1 MTITRIPASFT
12 AANKADLGAYTY
24 QAQQQGDTVVL
35 QQKELTDYANMAL
48 SIPSAN
54 TNIWNLQQDTVGTR
68 LTNSRHGLAD
78 NGGAWVSYFGGNF
91 DGDNGVISYD
101 QDVSG
106 IMVGLDTQIDGNN
119 AKWIVGGA
127 AGFAKGDISDR
138 TGQVDQDSQTAMIYA
153 SAKFM
158 NDLFLDSSLSYTRFN
173 NDLSANMSNGQYV
186 DGNTTTDAG
195 ALAETGL

>member
-1 MTITRIPASFT
+1 MRPVQVPLLITKTKRLSVSMTITRIPASFT

-153 SAKFM
+153 SAKFER
-158 NDLFLDSSLSYTRFN
+158 SLPRQLPELHPLQQRSLR
-173 NDLSANMSNGQYV
+173 
-186 DGNTTTDAG
+186 
-195 ALAETGL
+195 